1 MTSSSAEFY
10 QSWYRQFYTV
20 ENEFAQNSEQQ
31 LQQGFSV
38 FKFANLLHL
47 KFEAFAKNSTSV
59 VDSTEADETRMK
71 AQTSRFLNF
80 LNTSSIVLQK
90 LVAKI
95 KSEDTLIYNRIQKLV
110 TFLFEQIDRLRV
122 RCLRLL
128 KSKLGIKFQYLGI
141 IKQVTKCVCL

>member
-1 MTSSSAEFY
+1 MASNSAEFY
-10 QSWYRQFYTV
+10 QSWYSQFYIA
-20 ENEFAQNSEQQ
+20 ENEFAENRDVS

-47 KFEAFAKNSTSV
+47 KFEVFAKDADNVLSSEEV
-59 VDSTEADETRMK
+59 AEARIK
-71 AQTSRFLNF
+71 AQTTRFLNF

-95 KSEDTLIYNRIQKLV
+95 KSEDTLIFNRIHKLV
-110 TFLFEQIDRLRV
+110 SFLFEQIDRLRV

-128 KSKLGIKFQYLGI
+128 KSKLGIKFQFLGI

>member
-1 MTSSSAEFY
+1 MASNSAEFY
-10 QSWYRQFYTV
+10 QSWYSQFYTA
-20 ENEFAQNSEQQ
+20 ENEFQENNLT

-47 KFEAFAKNSTSV
+47 KFESFAKDGNNVLAS
-59 VDSTEADETRMK
+59 EAVEEARIK
-71 AQTSRFLNF
+71 AQTTRFLNF

-95 KSEDTLIYNRIQKLV
+95 KSEDTLIFNRIQKLV
-110 TFLFEQIDRLRV
+110 SFLFEQIDRLRI